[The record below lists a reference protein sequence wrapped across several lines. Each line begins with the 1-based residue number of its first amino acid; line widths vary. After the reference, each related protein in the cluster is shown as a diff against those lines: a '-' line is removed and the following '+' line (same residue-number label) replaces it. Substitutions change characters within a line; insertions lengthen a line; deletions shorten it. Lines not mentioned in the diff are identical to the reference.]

1 MSDIKNISER
11 KDIIVRIPDIRD
23 THTGSDDDASSDLES
38 FDEDDM
44 YASDYG
50 DDVICVSPDTTPTT
64 SLHIEPRMSD
74 IKNISGRKNIIVR
87 ILDVCDTHTE
97 SDDDASSDLESFDE
111 DDIPDTNE
119 ESPEL
124 ERSLRRFENVMAES
138 RSLYAG
144 FENIYTLARMLYDRE
159 YASEHDDEGAG
170 ASGLSVHAEYLRCHL
185 HRTTGETFHFIT
197 SVHISYS
204 LLVLEAK
211 CLAAVMSLF
220 PTSLMASRRSS
231 SSTLKLSGVQSG
243 QQKRLFQ
250 LFVHRKSGQDSHHWP
265 RKKGTQPQ
273 HHAENAN
280 TSGTAIRT
288 PDSEDPHMHLYTD
301 EQQPEYPLQDTTED
315 CLPRPSSRA
324 ATGIRAAHTASAIR
338 TGRALQRRSRS
349 ASLASVPEVLD
360 SSDSAGQLPTPRETP
375 QPEGPL
381 TNPEISDG
389 LFDSLDMYLES
400 NDNDASRVRTAD
412 SGNPLFTVVDRGG
425 IFDMEIVFCACS
437 GTDNMGEQ
445 LLRAGLFP
453 STFKQIETLFTFS
466 ITWSARPR
474 PSSIIQATKHD
485 KQDVSEQGP
494 KWKVVLGNQQEGER
508 PPDGAMAIFCP
519 ACPQPGINLP
529 TDWKTLYPPSGEKDV
544 ALSAGMAFMAN
555 PDSYRAHLQS
565 GKEVAQANSSRAH
578 LDVTG
583 IGATACCHGFF
594 VPTSVVDFQKGER
607 ICKAL
612 SYNMEDIP
620 VALVMYDIMCQ
631 YRVHFQERVENS
643 PELSLPSSLQLQMGI
658 GLFHIHGHQDSCLPR
673 YSPSYIQGAKQ
684 VDGEIIETL
693 WAPLN
698 NISRSLRG
706 MSLDHRQEVL
716 DAHIN
721 HSNWKKLVRIVPS
734 LLKRWKRLKPGLD
747 ASSKAY
753 EALNQHFKHKSEQW
767 LKDDECAQQDRQT
780 SPSSMDIYDTVKEK
794 APSRAT
800 IQQQLIEEESGDH
813 SIHGETSWISCGL
826 KIQELHSG
834 LRDPSS
840 LWKTHKYL
848 RTSAIAYRSLLI
860 CSSTKQMH
868 SSPHLRATDNAPVW
882 SLGDY
887 AEYDNA
893 DDIDDSGNPGP
904 ASSESLNAEDIPLLL
919 PSSLGWE
926 WIRLALGFKSALYRT
941 QVRDARSQRTKTRAW
956 TAVHSVDS
964 TVHQHARNYSMA
976 RDAYLKVQDA
986 SGLFPELLPL
996 RLTDLR
1002 VSTAILGAA
1011 QVGQRNT
1018 QLAWIWSFGT
1028 SERQDGTWMDEF
1040 NRVHW
1045 LRAKAQFERWKE
1057 EQHSIRNEA
1066 IWIPA
1071 YFHSKAECWKAW
1083 MDMEAQ
1089 ALRPGHK
1096 AYASRQAHAW
1106 EELSKS
1112 SIKALIPITST
1123 LLEHL

>member
-1 MSDIKNISER
+1 MKQWIGLRNR
-11 KDIIVRIPDIRD
+11 
-23 THTGSDDDASSDLES
+23 
-38 FDEDDM
+38 
-44 YASDYG
+44 Y
-50 DDVICVSPDTTPTT
+50 
-64 SLHIEPRMSD
+64 LHILLEMEAQGRSD
-74 IKNISGRKNIIVR
+74 KCSKCTKKPKIRCPDCFGS
-87 ILDVCDTHTE
+87 L
-97 SDDDASSDLESFDE
+97 SFCKE
-111 DDIPDTNE
+111 
-119 ESPEL
+119 
-124 ERSLRRFENVMAES
+124 
-138 RSLYAG
+138 
-144 FENIYTLARMLYDRE
+144 
-159 YASEHDDEGAG
+159 
-170 ASGLSVHAEYLRCHL
+170 CC
-185 HRTTGETFHFIT
+185 
-197 SVHISYS
+197 
-204 LLVLEAK
+204 LEAHRNSPFHRP
-211 CLAAVMSLF
+211 LLWNTTHYTPVTLHSLGF
-220 PTSLMASRRSS
+220 ALYVGHGGAPC
-231 SSTLKLSGVQSG
+231 
-243 QQKRLFQ
+243 
-250 LFVHRKSGQDSHHWP
+250 
-265 RKKGTQPQ
+265 PQ
-273 HHAENAN
+273 
-280 TSGTAIRT
+280 T
-288 PDSEDPHMHLYTD
+288 
-301 EQQPEYPLQDTTED
+301 
-315 CLPRPSSRA
+315 
-324 ATGIRAAHTASAIR
+324 
-338 TGRALQRRSRS
+338 
-349 ASLASVPEVLD
+349 
-360 SSDSAGQLPTPRETP
+360 
-375 QPEGPL
+375 GPL

-445 LLRAGLFP
+445 LLQAGLFP

-466 ITWSARPR
+466 VLEDFITDNLECKTTAQQYYSKLQSMTSKMFPNKVQNRY
-474 PSSIIQATKHD
+474 
-485 KQDVSEQGP
+485 KQLLRASRQWRDLKRRMESG
-494 KWKVVLGNQQEGER
+494 LGHQPEGER

-519 ACPQPGINLP
+519 ACPQPGINLL
-529 TDWKTLYPPSGEKDV
+529 TDWKTLYPPYVPYELYHSHIHILRCRDQLIRTFIMDGNFSAEHMRHRSGEKDV

-565 GKEVAQANSSRAH
+565 GKEVAQPSTCNTYRAIEQANSSRAH

-607 ICKAL
+607 QINMDYSICKAL

-643 PELSLPSSLQLQMGI
+643 PELSLPSSLQLRMGI

-794 APSRAT
+794 GVWN
-800 IQQQLIEEESGDH
+800 ILII
-813 SIHGETSWISCGL
+813 IHPWLT
-826 KIQELHSG
+826 
-834 LRDPSS
+834 
-840 LWKTHKYL
+840 THQADAFL
-848 RTSAIAYRSLLI
+848 
-860 CSSTKQMH
+860 
-868 SSPHLRATDNAPVW
+868 PHLRATDNAPVW

-904 ASSESLNAEDIPLLL
+904 ASSGRHYRSQTSDASEIESLNAEDIPLLL

-926 WIRLALGFKSALYRT
+926 WCASHSVKSLAMKEAKLRYAQASDSVHRIRLALGFKSALYRT

-1028 SERQDGTWMDEF
+1028 SERQDGTWMDEC
-1040 NRVHW
+1040 RSTAHW
-1045 LRAKAQFERWKE
+1045 II
-1057 EQHSIRNEA
+1057 S
-1066 IWIPA
+1066 
-1071 YFHSKAECWKAW
+1071 
-1083 MDMEAQ
+1083 
-1089 ALRPGHK
+1089 
-1096 AYASRQAHAW
+1096 
-1106 EELSKS
+1106 
-1112 SIKALIPITST
+1112 
-1123 LLEHL
+1123 

>member
-1 MSDIKNISER
+1 MKQWIGLRNR
-11 KDIIVRIPDIRD
+11 
-23 THTGSDDDASSDLES
+23 
-38 FDEDDM
+38 
-44 YASDYG
+44 Y
-50 DDVICVSPDTTPTT
+50 
-64 SLHIEPRMSD
+64 LHILLEMEAQGRSD
-74 IKNISGRKNIIVR
+74 KCSKCTKKPEIRCPDCFGS
-87 ILDVCDTHTE
+87 L
-97 SDDDASSDLESFDE
+97 SFCKE
-111 DDIPDTNE
+111 
-119 ESPEL
+119 
-124 ERSLRRFENVMAES
+124 
-138 RSLYAG
+138 
-144 FENIYTLARMLYDRE
+144 
-159 YASEHDDEGAG
+159 
-170 ASGLSVHAEYLRCHL
+170 CC
-185 HRTTGETFHFIT
+185 
-197 SVHISYS
+197 
-204 LLVLEAK
+204 LEAHRNSPFHRP
-211 CLAAVMSLF
+211 LLWNTTHYTPVTLHSLGF
-220 PTSLMASRRSS
+220 ALYVGHGGAPC
-231 SSTLKLSGVQSG
+231 
-243 QQKRLFQ
+243 
-250 LFVHRKSGQDSHHWP
+250 
-265 RKKGTQPQ
+265 PQ
-273 HHAENAN
+273 
-280 TSGTAIRT
+280 T
-288 PDSEDPHMHLYTD
+288 
-301 EQQPEYPLQDTTED
+301 
-315 CLPRPSSRA
+315 
-324 ATGIRAAHTASAIR
+324 
-338 TGRALQRRSRS
+338 
-349 ASLASVPEVLD
+349 
-360 SSDSAGQLPTPRETP
+360 
-375 QPEGPL
+375 GPL

-466 ITWSARPR
+466 VLEDFITDNLECKTTAQQYYSKLQSMTSKMFPNKVQNRY
-474 PSSIIQATKHD
+474 
-485 KQDVSEQGP
+485 KQLLRASRQWRDLKRRMESG
-494 KWKVVLGNQQEGER
+494 LGHQPEGER

-529 TDWKTLYPPSGEKDV
+529 TDWKTLYPPYVPYELYHSHIHILRCRDQLIRTFIMDGNFSAEHMRHRSGEKDV

-565 GKEVAQANSSRAH
+565 GKEVAQPSTCNTYRAIEQANSSRAH

-607 ICKAL
+607 QINMDYSICKAL

-643 PELSLPSSLQLQMGI
+643 PELSLPSSLQLRMGI

-673 YSPSYIQGAKQ
+673 YSP
-684 VDGEIIETL
+684 
-693 WAPLN
+693 
-698 NISRSLRG
+698 
-706 MSLDHRQEVL
+706 M
-716 DAHIN
+716 
-721 HSNWKKLVRIVPS
+721 PS
-734 LLKRWKRLKPGLD
+734 LLKRWKQLKPGLD

-826 KIQELHSG
+826 KIQELQ
-834 LRDPSS
+834 LAIR
-840 LWKTHKYL
+840 YQL
-848 RTSAIAYRSLLI
+848 RTQGSKLTMEDAQILENKRNRIQKLI
-860 CSSTKQMH
+860 DMFEHQADAFL
-868 SSPHLRATDNAPVW
+868 PHLRATDNAPVW

-904 ASSESLNAEDIPLLL
+904 ASSGRHYRSQTSDDSEIESLNAEDIPLLL

-926 WIRLALGFKSALYRT
+926 WCASHSVKSLAMKEAKLRYAQASDSVHRIRLALGFKSALYRT